1 LNKDSNHVVAV
12 KDIKNGVVTYVA
24 NIKSADGEMLTGQ
37 ISVKDLENG
46 VYITE
51 DGLLKAVDGGDVA
64 PFKFNGQA
72 LVSPEDSMSDGISDI
87 AIVKNVF
94 GLDDIEMANMDRET
108 VKLLGNIIKAVS
120 NPDTSSKEV
129 TAVWNLADKNVDGL
143 AQLIGLDNFKNATK
157 EDIVKYTVQRMMDI
171 SQQQSAKETLMAVEL
186 AAVAG
191 GLLYAMK
198 DQNVNTI
205 AQLSKVTPKN
215 QATMTKLLRKEYDKS
230 VSDRGANDFVINIS
244 QLQKTV
250 ATKIQFSKEE
260 REKILDVLNGLID
273 DTDKT
278 KERIFTIMKLSDIHA
293 VAASA

>member
-1 LNKDSNHVVAV
+1 
-12 KDIKNGVVTYVA
+12 
-24 NIKSADGEMLTGQ
+24 M
-37 ISVKDLENG
+37 
-46 VYITE
+46 
-51 DGLLKAVDGGDVA
+51 LKAVDGGDVA
-64 PFKFNGQA
+64 PFRFNGQA

-87 AIVKNVF
+87 ATVKDVF
-94 GLDDIEMANMDRET
+94 GLDDIEMANMDQEI
-108 VKLLGNIIKAVS
+108 VKLLGNIIKAIS

-143 AQLIGLDNFKNATK
+143 AQLIGLDNFENATK

-186 AAVAG
+186 TAVAG

-215 QATMTKLLRKEYDKS
+215 QATMTKLLRKEYDKA
-230 VSDRGANDFVINIS
+230 VSNRGVNDFVINIS

-260 REKILDVLNGLID
+260 RERISLEQVLA
-273 DTDKT
+273 K
-278 KERIFTIMKLSDIHA
+278 K
-293 VAASA
+293 